1 MPLRRSPDDIQHV
14 RQTADYFRAQ
24 LYAQQDSVAASP
36 GAYSFILLQNNMT
49 TGEYVHVAAISI
61 WVNAAGASCW
71 FARTRGNLGG
81 NLLEPSIGLSP
92 NAPGGKGQ
100 MYDGN
105 YPPPALEP
113 YYRLGGNAMPDY
125 WDHVFPAAILAP
137 GQSLVLF
144 ASQPNTPIEAGLM
157 WLVMPAD

>member
-24 LYAQQDSVAASP
+24 LYAQQDNVAASP

-49 TGEYVHVAAISI
+49 TGEYIHVSAINV
-61 WVNAAGASCW
+61 WVPSTAASCW
-71 FARTRGNLGG
+71 LARTRGNLGG
-81 NLLEPSIGLSP
+81 NELANSLGLSP

-100 MYDGN
+100 LYDGTF
-105 YPPPALEP
+105 PAPALTA
-113 YYRLGGNAMPDY
+113 YYRLGGNSMPDM
-125 WDHVFPAAILAP
+125 WDHPFPAAILAP

-144 ASQPNTPIEAGLM
+144 ASQPNTAIEAGLM